1 MFPIFGKAIKRS
13 WNEISTYTLASPQ
26 WWSFKDK
33 GQQEIYFLLKNSCKK
48 NILLIWPS
56 LTFKWVVKNQKLTLK
71 VRFRGFLTTRSYVS
85 ESQIKKMFFY
95 NWFLSKNIFSVDPCS
110 QNYTS
115 EITLI
120 IIHSNSKIHKEKKTW
135 SASDR

>member
-1 MFPIFGKAIKRS
+1 MK
-13 WNEISTYTLASPQ
+13 Y
-26 WWSFKDK
+26 
-33 GQQEIYFLLKNSCKK
+33 IYFLLKNSCKK

-56 LTFKWVVKNQKLTLK
+56 LTFKWVVKNQKLTLR

-95 NWFLSKNIFSVDPCS
+95 NWFSSKNLLSVDPCS

-120 IIHSNSKIHKEKKTW
+120 IIHSNSKIHNEKKNMICLWQIIYFPICTHQKFC
-135 SASDR
+135 SSQVFQVPE